1 MFCSA
6 KTAKNRDFAVFCSE
20 ITRFSRKIG
29 HFRGQRVKRLSERS
43 RAMSII
49 ITKGGE
55 IMLQYCVCPKCGRMI
70 MLEDEFETGFCCCCG
85 THIAFDDARSDFLSG
100 LKASVPDELALEADL
115 SELID
120 EDEEKS
126 AVYGLLE
133 CEQKRAEAQE
143 FLGKWD
149 FGSAFV
155 MFSEALDRYPEDFES
170 RCGLMTAGILRLKD
184 TENWEMYLSECIDRI
199 RSRDNWNMT
208 GKALEYILGIMKKFL
223 SKGGRYVSPSYTI
236 GFWERLVR
244 AFPEHKQ
251 TAAEILAHCLNVE
264 NAPFTDAARLDHET
278 TKFAVGNAPAE
289 PDKNLS
295 RGMLLVLR
303 CHCDLRVKEALC
315 RALYV
320 YDRAVWLRAK
330 DYDRINDALNLC
342 ETVTTGAFSPNDVK
356 IVISTIYD
364 FLMMGGIEQNA
375 KEYEKITFL
384 KSLYSYPLMRRM
396 ERFFSSYQFFWK
408 LFAEVFLSQKNA
420 SLLSPEYKRIK
431 GKQGL
436 AAN

>member
-1 MFCSA
+1 
-6 KTAKNRDFAVFCSE
+6 
-20 ITRFSRKIG
+20 
-29 HFRGQRVKRLSERS
+29 
-43 RAMSII
+43 
-49 ITKGGE
+49 
-55 IMLQYCVCPKCGRMI
+55 MLQYCVCPKCGRMI

-100 LKASVPDELALEADL
+100 LKASVPDELDLEADL

-120 EDEEKS
+120 EDEEKC
-126 AVYGLLE
+126 AVYGLAE

-155 MFSEALDRYPEDFES
+155 LFSEALGWYPEDFES

-208 GKALEYILGIMKKFL
+208 GKALEYILGIIKKFI
-223 SKGGRYVSPSYTI
+223 SHGGRYVSPSYTI

-251 TAAEILAHCLNVE
+251 AAAEILAHCLNVE
-264 NAPFTDAARLDHET
+264 NAPFTDAARLDRET

-303 CHCDLRVKEALC
+303 CHCDLRVKQALC

-330 DYDRINDALNLC
+330 DYDRINDALVLC
-342 ETVTTGAFSPNDVK
+342 ETVTTGAFSANDVK

-375 KEYEKITFL
+375 KEYEKIAFL
-384 KSLYSYPLMRRM
+384 KSVYTYPLMRRM

-408 LFAEVFLSQKNA
+408 LFAEVFLAQKNA

>member
-1 MFCSA
+1 M
-6 KTAKNRDFAVFCSE
+6 FCSE
-20 ITRFSRKIG
+20 ITRFSRNIG

-375 KEYEKITFL
+375 KECEKITFL